1 MRKLLFVILFVI
13 LLLVLIGLFFYIN
26 EYVYQE
32 KCPAKILNRNISGEK
47 EIYKGVY
54 MPTLSGSSLRE
65 DYRPYSFNLD
75 KAAENGI
82 NTLAFG
88 PMFYANDKGEVWLV
102 PETKEFLIS
111 FIKEAQSKGFRI
123 WIILEIMFP
132 EPDLSQKFF
141 RGGPGPIPKEILENT
156 DFIQNLDSAV
166 IEWAK
171 IAGELKIDIF
181 SPLNEAD
188 NKLGIEKRVSW
199 LEEIKPKIE
208 EVYSGKICLKGEWNT
223 SAFNNSYSCFAPTI
237 ETPENEEEKDKLA
250 ITINNWAEDAKN
262 RNLKFIIGEIWSGP
276 GWKGREKSKKE
287 YAMALETTKGK
298 VDGVFVL
305 DGISPRFFPAPAG
318 LEDFKCV
325 VREFYAQN

>member
-1 MRKLLFVILFVI
+1 MRKIFVVI
-13 LLLVLIGLFFYIN
+13 LLLVLIGLIFYIN

-32 KCPAKILNRNISGEK
+32 KCPAKILSQNISGEK

-54 MPTLSGSSLRE
+54 MPTLSASSLRE

-88 PMFYANDKGEVWLV
+88 PMFYVNDKGEVWLV

-111 FIKEAQSKGFRI
+111 FIKKAQSKDFRI
-123 WIILEIMFP
+123 WLIPEVMFP
-132 EPDLSQKFF
+132 EPDLKQKFF
-141 RGGPGPIPKEILENT
+141 HGVPGPIPNEILENT
-156 DFIQNLDSAV
+156 DFMQNLDSAV

-171 IAGELKIDIF
+171 IAEELKIDIF

-208 EVYSGKICLKGEWNT
+208 AVYSGKICLKGEWNT

-237 ETPENEEEKDKLA
+237 GTPENEEEKNKLA
-250 ITINNWAEDAKN
+250 ITINNLAEDAKN
-262 RNLKFIIGEIWSGP
+262 RNLELIIGEIWSGP
-276 GWKGREKSKKE
+276 GWKGREKSKKV
-287 YAMALETTKGK
+287 YAMALEACKGK
-298 VDGVFVL
+298 VDGVFIL
-305 DGISPRFFPAPAG
+305 DTIGSRFFPAPAG
-318 LEDFKCV
+318 FEDFKCV
-325 VREFYAQN
+325 VREFYTQN